1 MTALFS
7 ATRRQRLAACQGQA
21 LVEFAFIIPLLV
33 VLALGVV
40 EVSYALLDQHVVTKL
55 SREGSNLISRNTSLQ
70 DAATAM
76 KSMSSR
82 PLDFSDGSR
91 LIFSV
96 LKKGAT
102 TGTTNYDK
110 IILYQRYEYGTLS
123 GVKSALSTKGSGA
136 FRGAPEYEA
145 INSDTDASLQLTN
158 VPANLTM
165 VRGGMLYVTEIY
177 TKHPVIT
184 PLDRF
189 GITVPSTL
197 YSIAYF

>member
-1 MTALFS
+1 MTTLLS
-7 ATRRQRLAACQGQA
+7 ATRRQRFAACPGQA
-21 LVEFAFIIPLLV
+21 LVEFAFIVPLLV

-55 SREGSNLISRNTSLQ
+55 TREGSNLISRDTSLQ

-82 PLDFSDGSR
+82 PLDFNNGSR

-110 IILYQRYEYGTLS
+110 VILYQRYEYGTLS
-123 GVKSALSTKGSGA
+123 GVKSALQTKGSGA

-145 INSDTDASLQLTN
+145 INSDTDASLQLSN
-158 VPANLTM
+158 LPANLTM

-184 PLDRF
+184 PLNRF

-197 YSIAYF
+197 YSVAYF

>member
-1 MTALFS
+1 MTARFS
-7 ATRRQRLAACQGQA
+7 ATRRQRLGACQGQA
-21 LVEFAFIIPLLV
+21 LVEFAFIVPLLV
-33 VLALGVV
+33 VLALAVV

-55 SREGSNLISRNTSLQ
+55 TREGSNLISRNTSLQ

-82 PLDFSDGSR
+82 PLDFNNGSR

-136 FRGAPEYEA
+136 FRGAPEFEA
-145 INSDTDASLQLTN
+145 VNSDTDASLQLKN
-158 VPANLTM
+158 LPANLTM